1 MNFFTKPFA
10 SLTLIAI
17 SSGCFAQAL
26 DLTAAYQHALE
37 HDADTHAA
45 YNKLLAS
52 KELTPQALA
61 DLLPAINA
69 TARSEDV
76 RQESESSFSVG
87 SGKETNQFRDEGF
100 TVSLR
105 QPLFNWAS
113 LTRYSQAKK
122 HVSRAEVEYGLAE
135 QALIVRLTERYLEAL
150 QAEAN
155 LTLAED
161 NVSAFTHQLEQATIR
176 FDVGLI
182 AITDVHNAKAQFDLS
197 IASKIAAQDLLF
209 STQEALREIIQV
221 DVATLVPMAS
231 TFPLSPPQ
239 PNSITEWEAL
249 ANKHNLALEMA
260 RHDVA
265 IAKKE
270 IQIHSSA
277 HYPTVDII
285 ASHNYSETGGGSFG
299 TGFRNEA
306 DRIGLELN
314 LPLFAGGKTLSL
326 TKQAAFNHRHSLDL
340 LKSLQ
345 RSTLRGTRDAF
356 RGVTAN
362 LRQVQALEQAI
373 ISNKS
378 SLDANEVG
386 LEVGTRTIV
395 DVLDA
400 QSALSL
406 AKVRL
411 IEAKKN
417 YILNILKLKSTAGAL
432 EEKDVQLINQW
443 LQH

>member
-1 MNFFTKPFA
+1 MKLFATSFA
-10 SLTLIAI
+10 SFLLVAI
-17 SSGCFAQAL
+17 SSSCFAQPL
-26 DLTAAYQHALE
+26 DLVTAYKHALE

-69 TARSEDV
+69 SARSDDV
-76 RQESESSFSVG
+76 RQESESSFSG
-87 SGKETNQFRDEGF
+87 SGKSTNQFRDEGF

-113 LTRYSQAKK
+113 ITRYNQAKK
-122 HVSRAEVEYGLAE
+122 YVSRAEVEYRSAE
-135 QALIVRLTERYLEAL
+135 QALIIRLTERYLEAL

-161 NVSAFTHQLEQATIR
+161 NVSAFSHQLEHATIR
-176 FDVGLI
+176 FDVGMI
-182 AITDVHNAKAQFDLS
+182 AITDMHNAKAQFDLS
-197 IASKIAAQDLLF
+197 VASKIAAQDTLF
-209 STQEALREIIQV
+209 SAQEALREIIQV
-221 DVATLVPMAS
+221 DFSTLAPMAP

-239 PNSITEWEAL
+239 PNNMTEWEAL
-249 ANKHNLALEMA
+249 ASKHNLTLEMA
-260 RHDVA
+260 RHDVG

-270 IQIHSSA
+270 IQIHRAA
-277 HYPTVDII
+277 HYPTVDIV

-299 TGFRNEA
+299 TGFRSEA
-306 DRIGLELN
+306 DKLGLELN
-314 LPLFAGGKTLSL
+314 IPLFAGGKTLSL
-326 TKQAAFNHRHSLDL
+326 TKQAAFNHQHSLDL

-345 RSTLRGTRDAF
+345 RSTLRETRDAF
-356 RGVTAN
+356 RGITAN
-362 LRQVQALEQAI
+362 LRQVKALEQAI

-400 QSALSL
+400 QSDLSL
-406 AKVRL
+406 AKVQL

-417 YILNILKLKSTAGAL
+417 YILNILKLKSTTGAL
-432 EEKDVQLINQW
+432 TQKDIEQINRW
-443 LQH
+443 LLH